1 MKLFAVS
8 GNSKMLKMGTENT
21 NDKSTW
27 YFMTEEV
34 IKEQVLKT
42 PAPENRPYLKDFSL
56 GDEVKIVHEMR
67 QNQLYV
73 TKIAKADGNTAVP
86 ATKVAVAPPPQTTTS
101 STTTHVQWNQ
111 PKKEWD
117 GGRSPAVQ
125 ESIKKQAIAHATTRA
140 LISMQGKFAD
150 VQQLV
155 QAFDYLYDAIERK
168 VNG

>member
-8 GNSKMLKMGTENT
+8 LKGNMLKLGTENT
-21 NDKSTW
+21 KDGSTW
-27 YFMTEEV
+27 YFMAEE
-34 IKEQVLKT
+34 IMKEQVLRT
-42 PAPENRPYLKDFSL
+42 PAPENKPYLKDFVL

-67 QNQLYV
+67 QNNLFV
-73 TKIAKADGNTAVP
+73 TKIAKADGTTSVT
-86 ATKVAVAPPPQTTTS
+86 ATKVAIATPPQTTTS
-101 STTTHVQWNQ
+101 ATTTHVQWNQ

-150 VQQLV
+150 VQQLA